1 MASIKNFA
9 PDNLTWLNTYLFLLG
24 MFVGPKAIF
33 ALTSFLGSIVRKYII
48 RTNRNWGHYIGVL
61 LGCFAFGVFVY
72 GLTYGIS
79 DIRIRHVDLYF
90 KDLPKSFEGYRVVHV
105 SDLHLGTFDGWRSK
119 ILKAEMD
126 SIEKQKPD
134 LICFTGDLQN
144 IRPEE
149 VERMSSFIRQP
160 MKGTVSVLGNHD
172 YTEYI
177 KVIKERRQRKKND

>member
-1 MASIKNFA
+1 MLIYTCAMASIQNFA

-90 KDLPKSFEGYRVVHV
+90 KEVRLLLFNTI
-105 SDLHLGTFDGWRSK
+105 HL
-119 ILKAEMD
+119 
-126 SIEKQKPD
+126 
-134 LICFTGDLQN
+134 CF
-144 IRPEE
+144 
-149 VERMSSFIRQP
+149 
-160 MKGTVSVLGNHD
+160 
-172 YTEYI
+172 
-177 KVIKERRQRKKND
+177 